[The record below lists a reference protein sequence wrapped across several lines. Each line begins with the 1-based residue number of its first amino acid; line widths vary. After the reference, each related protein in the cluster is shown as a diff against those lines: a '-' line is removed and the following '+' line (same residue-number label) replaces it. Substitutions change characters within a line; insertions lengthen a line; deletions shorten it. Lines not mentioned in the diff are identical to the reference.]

1 MIKKILLFSLL
12 IVLIP
17 FIIVTLFLS
26 DDEITFNFSSNS
38 IVRVYRES
46 KDIIDE
52 IPLEEYVVGVLAG
65 EMPVDFE
72 LEALKAQAVAARSYV
87 MTKIQENYKKDYDV
101 VDTVTNQVY
110 LDKEYLK
117 SVWKDSYIDN
127 INKLKMAVISTKGE
141 YLSYNGKVANALFF
155 STSSGVTENC
165 EDVFD
170 AKVEYLKSV
179 DSHWDTTSPVYS
191 TTSTFTFT
199 DFYNKLGLPYS
210 EKLNIKII
218 NKIYTGRIMKISIN
232 NKEFTGDDVRFKLGL
247 RSAYFEITQEQ
258 GKVIITCK
266 GFGHG
271 VGMSQ
276 YGANGMAKEG
286 YNYQDILT
294 HYYTNIEI
302 ENYND

>member
-191 TTSTFTFT
+191 TTSTFTFN